1 MIFLHTIDSRCH
13 SSGNEV
19 VVFCI
24 GTTNQ
29 VEATVSECQNN
40 NSSFFDLL
48 SVTLYAINSRIT
60 NTNFCL
66 FLSLLCSVRK
76 EKCVSCAEVS
86 NFVFFH
92 SSDVQ

>member
-1 MIFLHTIDSRCH
+1 MIFLHIIDSRCH

-24 GTTNQ
+24 GTTSQ

-48 SVTLYAINSRIT
+48 SVAP
-60 NTNFCL
+60 
-66 FLSLLCSVRK
+66 LC
-76 EKCVSCAEVS
+76 
-86 NFVFFH
+86 N
-92 SSDVQ
+92 